1 MLAWRLALRQ
11 LVRFPLRS
19 GLLLACGGLAAALV
33 IAALNYTAAGRAQLL
48 EQLNAWG
55 ADVLTLT
62 PTLSRSVGGRART
75 GTIVTTLHPADLAA
89 LLRAGPAIAASAQVA
104 TGTFLAKAGDLAK
117 NNTNV
122 AGVGAAYFRIQRWAT
137 TQGNVFSPAD
147 ARHGARVALLG
158 AAVARDLFGT
168 APATGQR
175 LFLNRVPFTVAGVLA
190 ARGQRLEAVNEDEQI
205 YIPFAT
211 FQHRLLNRDFDSAM
225 LLRVDS
231 PAAAAAVAADAGALL
246 RRRHHIAPGQPD
258 DFQILN
264 QQTLVATRAA
274 AGRRLAQLVRAAGA
288 GGLLAAALALA
299 ALHALA
305 LGARRKELGIRCALG
320 APAAAMFGQLAAEAV
335 LLALATALLAA
346 GAGWAL
352 SQAAERRAALP
363 AYFDLRAATVVIAAA
378 VALDLA
384 AALLAA
390 RHALRTSPA
399 ASLTA
404 P

>member
-1 MLAWRLALRQ
+1 MLVWRLAWRQ

-33 IAALNYTAAGRAQLL
+33 IAAFNYTAAGRAQLL
-48 EQLNAWG
+48 EELNGWG
-55 ADVLTLT
+55 ADVLTIA

-75 GTIVTTLHPADLAA
+75 GTIVTTLRSSDLAA
-89 LLRAGPAIAASAQVA
+89 LLRAEPAIAASAQVA
-104 TGTFLAKAGDLAK
+104 TGSFLAKAGDLAK
-117 NNTNV
+117 NNVNV
-122 AGVGAAYFRIQRWAT
+122 AGVSPDYFRIRRWDT
-137 TQGNVFSPAD
+137 TQGQAFSSGD
-147 ARHGARVALLG
+147 ARHAARIALLG

-168 APATGQR
+168 VPATGRR

-225 LLRVDS
+225 LLRVDPPS
-231 PAAAAAVAADAGALL
+231 AAAEVAAGASTLL
-246 RRRHHIAPGQPD
+246 RRRHQIVPGQPD

-274 AGRRLAQLVRAAGA
+274 TSQRLAQLVRAAGA

-305 LGARRKELGIRCALG
+305 LGARRKELGIRCAMG
-320 APAAAMFGQLAAEAV
+320 APAALVFGQLAAEAA
-335 LLALATALLAA
+335 LLALATAFLAA

-352 SQAAERRAALP
+352 SLAAERHAALP
-363 AYFDLRAATVVIAAA
+363 ASFNPGVAAA
-378 VALDLA
+378 VIAVAGALDFI

-390 RHALRTSPA
+390 RRALRASPIS
-399 ASLTA
+399 SLTA